1 MSSSA
6 KDNYIRDVISRIDNL
21 FVKNRM
27 KKELAAHFDD
37 VLASMPPSDPLSL
50 DKVIQEMGD
59 PKEIADS
66 ANQGNPSLSYYL
78 RTTFKQTRV
87 AILLMLVC
95 LMSVGLFMLN
105 DRLSQAQTR
114 IDHLSN
120 QIDNLGNKVKQ
131 IDTLRTQLAQLENG
145 NEMTFLLAQ
154 NYNQATDLFRPIN
167 ASYIDYSTPTDQMG
181 TTTLRPLSLP
191 VYIHVFRR
199 VPDSIRIEENFGIIR
214 FVYQTD
220 KSSIVFC
227 TVELKTT
234 YQLRTLRGFY
244 GVGELRLISSDI
256 DLNNGLFIVETAAVL
271 DDTGL
276 TDVQVNEIHQFLRF
290 MSVRMSNDYP
300 SLVINP

>member
-131 IDTLRTQLAQLENG
+131 IDTLRTQLSQLENG
-145 NEMTFLLAQ
+145 NELTYLLAQ
-154 NYNQATDLFRPIN
+154 KYNQDADLFRPISSITVN
-167 ASYIDYSTPTDQMG
+167 YTLPTG
-181 TTTLRPLSLP
+181 SIRNTSLRPLSVP
-191 VYIHVFRR
+191 VYIQILDKI
-199 VPDSIRIEENFGIIR
+199 PNSIRIEENFGAVR

-220 KSSIVFC
+220 KGSTVFY
-227 TVELKTT
+227 TVELKTQ
-234 YQLRTLRGFY
+234 YQLRSLRGFNAE
-244 GVGELRLISSDI
+244 GELRLSATDI
-256 DLNNGLFIVETAAVL
+256 DLNNGMVIIKTAATL
-271 DDTGL
+271 EDSGL
-276 TDVQVNEIHQFLRF
+276 NEGQVNEIYDFIRI
-290 MSVRMSNDYP
+290 MSINLSDDYP
-300 SLVINP
+300 KVQSNQ